1 MTTIDEHTAAITALG
16 DQLADRVRAAAARG
30 WCPATG
36 GNFSA
41 RLPGNTHT
49 GFLVTA
55 SGVDKATLS
64 RGDLIHMSGD
74 GKPQSPGKPSA
85 EADLHRALYAMQPD
99 IGAVFH
105 GHSVANTVLSR
116 LGQTRLIVEGYEMQ
130 KATRDVDS
138 HETRL
143 AVPMFDNDQDMAAL
157 ARAVE
162 QRRGELAGVYAFLVR
177 GHGIYV
183 WGADIAE
190 AWRHLEG
197 WEFLLECELNRRL
210 LEARA

>member
-1 MTTIDEHTAAITALG
+1 MTQTIKAHAILQ
-16 DQLADRVRAAAARG
+16 QLLECVRQAAARG

-41 RLPGNTHT
+41 RFDEQSCVL
-49 GFLVTA
+49 TA
-55 SGVDKATLS
+55 SGADKAAITSHDLVHM
-64 RGDLIHMSGD
+64 RLNGDAL
-74 GKPQSPGKPSA
+74 SPGKPSA
-85 EADLHRALYAMQPD
+85 EAELHLALYRSDPA

-116 LGQTRLIVEGYEMQ
+116 LGDDVLVVEGYEMQ
-130 KATRDVDS
+130 KATRDVHS

-143 AVPMFDNDQDMAAL
+143 AVPMFDNDQNMNAL
-157 ARAVE
+157 AREVE
-162 QRRGELAGVYAFLVR
+162 RRQDELQGIYAFLVR

-183 WGADIAE
+183 WGADPAE

-197 WEFLLECELNRRL
+197 WEFLLECEMNRRI

>member
-1 MTTIDEHTAAITALG
+1 MNPKDITPLS
-16 DQLADRVRAAAARG
+16 QELAERVRAVAARG

-41 RLPGNTHT
+41 RVDESTCLIS
-49 GFLVTA
+49 A
-55 SGVDKATLS
+55 SGVDKAALAPEH
-64 RGDLIHMSGD
+64 LIHMQLD
-74 GKPQSPGKPSA
+74 GEALSPGKPSA
-85 EADLHRALYAMQPD
+85 EAHLHLALYRMDAS
-99 IGAVFH
+99 IGAVLH

-116 LGQTRLIVEGYEMQ
+116 LGDSALIVEGYEMQ
-130 KATRDVDS
+130 KATSDVQS

-143 AVPMFDNDQDMAAL
+143 AVPMFDNNQDMQEL

-162 QRRGELAGVYAFLVR
+162 LRQAELRGVFAFLVR

-183 WGADIAE
+183 WGADLAQ

-197 WEFLLECELNRRL
+197 WEFLLECEMNRRI
-210 LEARA
+210 LEARL